1 MTEAPE
7 SMPEIQIVS
16 AESPALLDAARTLI
30 HEYGNALGI
39 DLCFQNFEAELAS
52 LPGEYAAPGGA
63 LLVAL
68 VDGQVAGCVA
78 LRPLPDC
85 DYPNACEMKRLYVR
99 RAFRRFGLGRLL
111 AQQLMAVA
119 TQAGYSSLLLD
130 TLDEMETARG
140 LYATLGF
147 EEIAP
152 YYFNPIAGAH
162 YLMAPLDAAQ
172 NPYAR

>member
-1 MTEAPE
+1 MTDPAGP
-7 SMPEIQIVS
+7 MPDIAIVS
-16 AESPALLDAARTLI
+16 AESPALIDAARSLMR
-30 HEYGNALGI
+30 EYGDALGI
-39 DLCFQNFEAELAS
+39 DLCFQNFEAELAL

-68 VDGQVAGCVA
+68 VDGQPAGCVG
-78 LRPLPDC
+78 LRPLTDC
-85 DYPNACEMKRLYVR
+85 DWPNPCEMKRLYVR

-111 AQQLMAVA
+111 AQQLMDLA
-119 TQAGYSSLLLD
+119 TQAGYSTLLLD

-147 EEIAP
+147 EEVAP

-162 YLMAPLDAAQ
+162 YLKAQLDAPS
-172 NPYAR
+172 NLYSR